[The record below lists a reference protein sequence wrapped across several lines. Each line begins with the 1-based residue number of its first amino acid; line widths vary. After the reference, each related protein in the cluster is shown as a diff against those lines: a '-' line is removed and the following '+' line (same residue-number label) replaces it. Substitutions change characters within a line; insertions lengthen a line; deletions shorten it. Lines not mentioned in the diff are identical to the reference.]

1 MQVAKAKVK
10 IGYYSRKKE
19 RYYNILIDR
28 KKTDFLERGNRYIIQ
43 LLGLNWFK
51 IIYNKLLPPHR
62 PPINLTPDFSIDY
75 LC

>member
-1 MQVAKAKVK
+1 MQVARAEVK

-43 LLGLNWFK
+43 LLGLN
-51 IIYNKLLPPHR
+51 
-62 PPINLTPDFSIDY
+62 
-75 LC
+75 